1 MLQKVTETANRVP
14 KVEDTATCLRLCR
27 DLEKILQQAAGS
39 FEYPSQGPTGQS
51 GAGTGQ
57 LTVGTVP
64 EGDEEE
70 RQERD
75 KELRIQLAL
84 ADEES
89 KVLRRKL
96 TEMRTDNENLMRAV
110 EYLRKKLEQ
119 NDVKE
124 SPPTKHR
131 FTTTTTATN
140 RETDRQGLE
149 NKDAGQQQQEDGKRD
164 IQSTTRGSDGETGS
178 PKTSR
183 NLGESSLASRENQ
196 VAELENQVRVLR
208 EECQRLRRW
217 SVSPADGLGGGGGV
231 LEESPGKK
239 TMENDSAVKWKD
251 RTMELQNE
259 IGRRRG

>member
-1 MLQKVTETANRVP
+1 MLQKAAEAANRVP
-14 KVEDTATCLRLCR
+14 KVDDTATCLRLCR

-39 FEYPSQGPTGQS
+39 SSECPSQGPTGPS
-51 GAGTGQ
+51 GAGPGQ
-57 LTVGTVP
+57 RPMGTVP
-64 EGDEEE
+64 EEDW
-70 RQERD
+70 QERD

-84 ADEES
+84 ADEEA

-131 FTTTTTATN
+131 FTTTTTTN
-140 RETDRQGLE
+140 RETD
-149 NKDAGQQQQEDGKRD
+149 KDAGQQQDGKRD
-164 IQSTTRGSDGETGS
+164 IQNTTPGSDGETAS

-183 NLGESSLASRENQ
+183 NLGDSSLASHENQ
-196 VAELENQVRVLR
+196 VAELENQVKVLR
-208 EECQRLRRW
+208 EECQRLKRW
-217 SVSPADGLGGGGGV
+217 SIASADGGGGGGS
-231 LEESPGKK
+231 LEEESHGKR
-239 TMENDSAVKWKD
+239 TMENDSAVKWND

-259 IGRRRG
+259 IGRRI